1 MEGQLAEKV
10 ACLEC
15 GKPVS
20 ASLASRREGL
30 CLRCGAQRN
39 PFFVLYS
46 SLIERV
52 CHSPSGF
59 DALSDAEKLYYALT
73 LFQNEV
79 NNGGF
84 HQVFFNSSGSYYDL
98 IENGLVR
105 FNEPRTLELPHQ
117 AKHPRI
123 SGNRGSAGYQHA
135 PGPYACARSRLDEQI
150 ERARSTLL
158 PMSRQPQ
165 RETAGLRTRTGTGL
179 GGNRR
184 LAGMELSGRSHSE
197 SKNPSANS
205 TRGVSLSSHK
215 NTVGAH
221 QTRLRG

>member
-30 CLRCGAQRN
+30 CLRCSAKRN

-52 CHSPSGF
+52 CHSPGGF
-59 DALSDAEKLYYALT
+59 DTLSDAEKLYYALT

-105 FNEPRTLELPHQ
+105 FNEPRTLELLHQ
-117 AKHPRI
+117 AKHIVFPEI
-123 SGNRGSAGYQHA
+123 AGSGGYQNA
-135 PGPYACARSRLDEQI
+135 PGPYACARS
-150 ERARSTLL
+150 
-158 PMSRQPQ
+158 
-165 RETAGLRTRTGTGL
+165 
-179 GGNRR
+179 
-184 LAGMELSGRSHSE
+184 
-197 SKNPSANS
+197 
-205 TRGVSLSSHK
+205 
-215 NTVGAH
+215 
-221 QTRLRG
+221 

>member
-10 ACLEC
+10 ACVEC

-30 CLRCGAQRN
+30 CLRCSAQRN

-46 SLIERV
+46 SLIEQV

-105 FNEPRTLELPHQ
+105 FNEPRTLELLHQ
-117 AKHPRI
+117 AKHIVFLLSEWLRPLN
-123 SGNRGSAGYQHA
+123 SV
-135 PGPYACARSRLDEQI
+135 PACRRFPPKPVPVRVRRPAVSR
-150 ERARSTLL
+150 
-158 PMSRQPQ
+158 
-165 RETAGLRTRTGTGL
+165 
-179 GGNRR
+179 
-184 LAGMELSGRSHSE
+184 
-197 SKNPSANS
+197 
-205 TRGVSLSSHK
+205 
-215 NTVGAH
+215 
-221 QTRLRG
+221 

>member
-1 MEGQLAEKV
+1 MPALQRPAQ
-10 ACLEC
+10 
-15 GKPVS
+15 PV
-20 ASLASRREGL
+20 
-30 CLRCGAQRN
+30 
-39 PFFVLYS
+39 FVLYS

-105 FNEPRTLELPHQ
+105 FNEPRTLELLHQ
-117 AKHPRI
+117 AKHLVFPEIAVQVDTSTRRDL
-123 SGNRGSAGYQHA
+123 N
-135 PGPYACARSRLDEQI
+135 ACARSRLDEQI

-158 PMSRQPQ
+158 PLSRQPQ

-184 LAGMELSGRSHSE
+184 QAGTELSGRRHSE

-205 TRGVSLSSHK
+205 TRGVSLSSHE